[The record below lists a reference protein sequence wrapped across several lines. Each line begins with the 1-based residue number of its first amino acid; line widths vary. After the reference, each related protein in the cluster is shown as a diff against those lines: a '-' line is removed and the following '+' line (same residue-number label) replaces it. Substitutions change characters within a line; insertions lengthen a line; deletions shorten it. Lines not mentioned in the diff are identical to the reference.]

1 MKLTRR
7 LALLAAAAA
16 VAALPSCSSKSSG
29 KPKVGVVTNC
39 TAEFWSISEAGAK
52 KAGTDFDVDV
62 DFRQPVNNTVT
73 DQMDIVNAMVQRGLD
88 GLAVS
93 VINPQEQSDA
103 LRGVAGKAKFITM
116 DNDAPN
122 SGRICYIGIDNYE
135 AGKALARLIKAGM
148 PAGGTVA
155 LFIGSTASANAQA
168 RIGGVLDELAG
179 TKGAPR
185 EPGSKLGQF
194 TLDGIYT
201 DDTDQTRAQDRAGDV
216 LEKLRGTPNVC
227 MVGLYEYNPKAILAA
242 AKAKGLSGKV
252 KIAAF
257 DENAATLQGIRD
269 GDILGTVVQDPFNY
283 GYRSVEV
290 LAGLARGDKSKA
302 VDYKTPS
309 RVVTKAG
316 GEAMTIDGV
325 SVVNIPVDEFAAKLK
340 ADLDSVKK

>member
-1 MKLTRR
+1 
-7 LALLAAAAA
+7 
-16 VAALPSCSSKSSG
+16 
-29 KPKVGVVTNC
+29 
-39 TAEFWSISEAGAK
+39 
-52 KAGTDFDVDV
+52 V